1 MLPYL
6 EAKKVEI
13 ENYIGTPLEWN
24 PNPGNRDKV
33 ILLNESVDF
42 DDEQEIN
49 QSLNWMVDYT
59 IKFREIFAKII
70 KQHR

>member
-13 ENYIGTPLEWN
+13 ENYIGTPLVWN